1 MKSLKIFI
9 FWVFILLPL
18 ALGVYQLCDML
29 KTTLHL
35 LPGVAGFY
43 TATVPGRIALYLSG
57 STLLGVALLLT
68 LFICK
73 HENKFPLFFKNSI
86 TRTIIL
92 LFLLN
97 LLIYWIPSPWIA
109 VLPLLF
115 WAVLRIHPL
124 LVGVIP
130 SEKVGSYSLT
140 IPKTISFIDAHAA
153 KIVLVLVCVLVFLLY
168 LPKVFFVPTILNGF
182 YRIPELY
189 KLENGTTVS
198 TTDIV
203 NAFRP
208 AGMQKK
214 IDILTY
220 KNWKDSDTVVSV
232 PNAGDALEEIVSEYH
247 TINGEEAKN
256 YWGFIK
262 SNFYS
267 PIVVYRDG
275 VLFVV
280 WADGPNH
287 NMAQVA
293 NFFLLSKLSGAIP
306 EQIKYLK
313 DIYNKRFAMSK
324 SYFGTENKVNIAS
337 SNLTSMI
344 YKFNTNS
351 IDKNETP
358 DAVTDSLN
366 RITKNSDFFQEY
378 GKNSISEF
386 YWQINNRGEI
396 KHQAHYLIPIHEYLI
411 GKPLDR
417 ISHLYGLGMTII
429 GGVITK
435 MFSQEGI
442 IPYGVFY
449 RVLASMCYLGFFVML
464 GCMYAIFKDYRLLSL
479 CALLWLLNQF
489 VLGFETYTLSSGV
502 SELRTLFDCP
512 VFYLAFALQRKKS
525 WHLSL
530 AMAAI
535 LLLAVFVSFE
545 FGMMI
550 TIACMAAV
558 ACEAMRRGSITKL
571 DIMSV
576 VAMFSICGVGAYFH
590 SIGVQGAISHYL
602 LSGVLATAMTLETI
616 LLLFV
621 PLFVYIFMYLHMSRE
636 NSIYRSIFIIAT
648 FYSQEVTLYYVW
660 SGMIAHFNIFFLR
673 YWFPAIFYFAFLF
686 LEKKQKAIVFR
697 SAFVSAVIL
706 IVIVS
711 IAPAK
716 KFLNDYL
723 SYNKVFKSH
732 VTYFWDT
739 KNTGIRTT
747 MNPKYFSNAVDLI
760 NKYIPKKEKGI
771 TLISQYDCLLPFLA
785 NKYSDLPY
793 FDISQYLIT
802 EKEKDNVINRIKAT
816 KPEYIFVDSDINAPY
831 EFDIVPI
838 SESGTGLHEESRM
851 RVYTLNA
858 IRDIFLAVK
867 DAYTPIDEGTLIT
880 AYRRK

>member
-1 MKSLKIFI
+1 M
-9 FWVFILLPL
+9 P
-18 ALGVYQLCDML
+18 
-29 KTTLHL
+29 
-35 LPGVAGFY
+35 
-43 TATVPGRIALYLSG
+43 
-57 STLLGVALLLT
+57 
-68 LFICK
+68 
-73 HENKFPLFFKNSI
+73 
-86 TRTIIL
+86 L
-92 LFLLN
+92 LFLT
-97 LLIYWIPSPWIA
+97 
-109 VLPLLF
+109 
-115 WAVLRIHPL
+115 VLRLHPL

-130 SEKVGSYSLT
+130 SEEADSYRIT
-140 IPKTISFIDAHAA
+140 IPKTISFIDNRAA
-153 KIVLVLVCVLVFLLY
+153 KIVLSFVCFLVFLLY
-168 LPKVFFVPTILNGF
+168 FQKVFFVPTILNGF

-189 KLENGTTVS
+189 KLENGTTAS

-220 KNWKDSDTVVSV
+220 KNWKNADTVVSI
-232 PNAGDALEEIVSEYH
+232 PNHSDALEKIVSEYH
-247 TINGEEAKN
+247 NINGEEAKN

-280 WADGPNH
+280 WADGFNH
-287 NMAQVA
+287 NMANVA
-293 NFFLLSKLSGAIP
+293 NYFLLNKLDDAIP
-306 EQIKYLK
+306 EQIKSL
-313 DIYNKRFAMSK
+313 DAIYNRYCTTNK
-324 SYFGTENKVNIAS
+324 SYFNAEDKANIAD

-351 IDKNETP
+351 IDKNVTP
-358 DAVTDSLN
+358 DVVTESIDKIVKS
-366 RITKNSDFFQEY
+366 SDFFQEF

-417 ISHLYGLGMTII
+417 ISHLYGLGMTIV
-429 GGVITK
+429 GGMITK
-435 MFSQEGI
+435 VFSPEGI

-464 GCMYAIFKDYRLLSL
+464 GCMYAIFKDYRLLSI

-525 WHLSL
+525 CHLYL

-550 TIACMAAV
+550 TIACIAAV
-558 ACEAMRRGSITKL
+558 ACEAMRRGNITKL

-576 VAMFSICGVGAYFH
+576 VAMFAICGAGAYFH

-602 LSGVLATAMTLETI
+602 LSGVLATAMSLETI

-621 PLFVYIFMYLHMSRE
+621 PLFLYIVMYLHMSRE
-636 NSIYRSIFIIAT
+636 NSIYRSIFIVAT
-648 FYSQEVTLYYVW
+648 FYSQEITLYYVW

-686 LEKKQKAIVFR
+686 LEKKQKTVVSR
-697 SAFVSAVIL
+697 STFVSAVVL

-716 KFLNDYL
+716 KFVNDYL

-760 NKYIPKKEKGI
+760 NKYIPEKEKGI
-771 TLISQYDCLLPFLA
+771 VLISQYDCLLPFLA

-802 EKEKDNVINRIKAT
+802 EKEKNNVINRIKNI

-831 EFDIVPI
+831 ELDIVPI